1 MKKAMNKYDIMDN
14 LGNILILL
22 GVSIIIVSII
32 GLTIRSNERED
43 ACTQKGG
50 IMVKST
56 GWVCIKA
63 ERL

>member
-1 MKKAMNKYDIMDN
+1 MNKYDIMDN